1 MNKKIVKIIC
11 LILSLAS
18 ALLLYLPDE
27 KGRFI
32 IFLIICLLLISIY
45 SIGSL
50 IYEEIKTT
58 DNHQNTAHSRQST
71 RNASITFT
79 PNGSQTSKPKSGA
92 LTLNSLN
99 KPTPPPTSTSANT
112 LVSASAP
119 LPEKEPATTLS
130 AAKIVEPSD
139 VEKELSHIQ
148 KISEQINELVR
159 QIKITEKNKTDVVTA
174 LKQGNER
181 LEADIKT
188 KDNDLQDLRDKLHT
202 QSSLRALIS
211 IKKFCD
217 DLASTKKVMTTEETL
232 KFITETVDHRL
243 TELDVQSVVFPVGTS
258 LANIPVEQ
266 LETTEPVHTDIV
278 TMHNTVAR
286 SISPCYYIIADSKK
300 VIVNKA
306 LVSLFQFTPP
316 QTDTTTPLTHLTT
329 N

>member
-217 DLASTKKVMTTEETL
+217 DLAST
-232 KFITETVDHRL
+232 
-243 TELDVQSVVFPVGTS
+243 
-258 LANIPVEQ
+258 
-266 LETTEPVHTDIV
+266 
-278 TMHNTVAR
+278 
-286 SISPCYYIIADSKK
+286 
-300 VIVNKA
+300 
-306 LVSLFQFTPP
+306 
-316 QTDTTTPLTHLTT
+316 
-329 N
+329 